1 MKITQYPDKCIE
13 YVGKPEE
20 LVQYFL
26 AIKTLDTFENEQSIM
41 AKVEKR
47 VSQYDKEHDKN

>member
-41 AKVEKR
+41 AKVEKL